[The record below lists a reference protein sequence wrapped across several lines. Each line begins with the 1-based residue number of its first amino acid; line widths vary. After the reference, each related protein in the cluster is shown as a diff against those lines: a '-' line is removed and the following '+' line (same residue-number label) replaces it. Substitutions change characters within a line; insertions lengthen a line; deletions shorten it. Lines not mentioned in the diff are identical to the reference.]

1 MRACRE
7 RSTKTA
13 LELLV
18 ETVYT
23 VWDCNK
29 KNVTSLL
36 SLDMAG
42 AFDHVSHPRLLHNLK
57 SKRVPEYIIQWTKS
71 FLTDRSTSMTLEK
84 RTSKVFPI
92 QAEISQKF
100 SISPILFLFFNAL
113 FIEDCANSGLKV

>member
-7 RSTKTA
+7 KSTKTA

-29 KNVTSLL
+29 KNIASLL
-36 SLDMAG
+36 SLDVAG

-57 SKRVPEYIIQWTKS
+57 SKRVPEYIIQ
-71 FLTDRSTSMTLEK
+71 
-84 RTSKVFPI
+84 
-92 QAEISQKF
+92 
-100 SISPILFLFFNAL
+100 
-113 FIEDCANSGLKV
+113 